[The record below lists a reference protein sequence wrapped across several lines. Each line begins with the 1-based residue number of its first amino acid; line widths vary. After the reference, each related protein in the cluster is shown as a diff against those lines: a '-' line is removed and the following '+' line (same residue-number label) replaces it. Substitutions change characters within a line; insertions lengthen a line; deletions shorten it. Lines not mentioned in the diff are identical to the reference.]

1 VTDDEIRE
9 KVKTLHT
16 PQHHVP
22 PAYFEWM
29 RDKLRNKSAP
39 YPPISMISGFVQS
52 AFMLW
57 PTDMPALVRLPPNE
71 RKALMEVVKL
81 GNEDMHLKLRA
92 AQWYRRAC
100 WLSNPKESVT
110 RVSRTAA
117 GRPPANEEET
127 S

>member
-1 VTDDEIRE
+1 MTDEGIRE

-16 PQHHVP
+16 PHALV
-22 PAYFEWM
+22 ANAEIEWM

-39 YPPISMISGFVQS
+39 YPPISMISGFVQC

-57 PTDMPALVRLPPNE
+57 PNDMPALVRLQPNE

-92 AQWYRRAC
+92 AQWYQRAC
-100 WLSNPKESVT
+100 FYSTPKNP
-110 RVSRTAA
+110 
-117 GRPPANEEET
+117 
-127 S
+127 